1 MGIVT
6 DLIDEQQSI
15 ANGLIHWHKYRRDIA
30 AYVLPHTEVN
40 EYLLSSSPE
49 KAITAM
55 TAGPIAGDKSKD
67 IYDMTSIWAVERLT
81 AGMLS
86 LKTPETSYWQELM
99 VEDEFEDRELSHEEA
114 EALER
119 ARNYLF
125 KVRSNPHSGFWPAHK
140 AAMRSMVGFGDGWL
154 FITEELGGM
163 TPWRY
168 EFIPLPELY
177 PACDKAGNPST
188 MHRPFWLSA
197 SQVAQ
202 RWPAEKLSA
211 KVVEMANDPKKK
223 HDKVRVMHSVRPRDD
238 DKRSG
243 IGTGNAKYESHYI
256 LVDEKH
262 HIGEGGYYE
271 FPFTR
276 YAWNQVGTSA
286 QCEGPVAMALGEIKS
301 LQEMSKQEIMAGAS
315 MLRPPMATHGR
326 NFARM
331 NFNPGQN
338 NPGLISATGK
348 QLFAPLNTGARPD
361 FARAIIEA
369 KQNTIK
375 EVLYINLWQTLIQER
390 ETTATE
396 ALIRAQEKGELLG
409 PVGIS
414 LNLGLAR
421 STDREISIMERK
433 GAFREGSPLA
443 FPESLSD
450 VNVAPRFVSPL
461 DRLRQMSELVGMQRL
476 AAFAGELATVTS
488 RPEIAQR
495 LDDEHMLERA
505 QEILGAPV
513 KSLKDKDEFNEQQ
526 GQNAQMGQLAAMIE
540 QAKAGGDAMG
550 AIGGGAAAMA
560 EGAAA
565 SEAVQKQGQMPK
577 ALQGA

>member
-15 ANGLIHWHKYRRDIA
+15 ANGLIHWHRYRRDIA
-30 AYVLPHTEVN
+30 AYVLPQTEVN
-40 EYLLSSSPE
+40 EYLLSNSPE
-49 KAITAM
+49 KAVEAVTSTPTA
-55 TAGPIAGDKSKD
+55 ADKSKD

-99 VEDEFEDRELSHEEA
+99 IEDEFEDRDLEHEEA

-125 KVRSNPHSGFWPAHK
+125 KIRSNPRSGFWPAHK
-140 AAMRSMVGFGDGWL
+140 AAMKSMVGFGDGWL
-154 FITEELGGM
+154 FITEEIGGP

-168 EFIPLPELY
+168 EFIPLPELF
-177 PACDKAGNPST
+177 PACDNAGNPSV

-197 SQVAQ
+197 YQVAT
-202 RWPAEKLSA
+202 RFAPDKLSS
-211 KVVEMANDPKKK
+211 KVLEMANDPKQRHK
-223 HDKVRVMHSVRPRDD
+223 KVRVMHSVRPRDD

-243 IGTGNAKYESHYI
+243 LGTLNAGYASHYC
-256 LVDEKH
+256 LPDEKH
-262 HIGEGGYYE
+262 HIGEGGYFE

-338 NPGLISATGK
+338 NPGLISAQGK

-421 STDREISIMERK
+421 STDREISIMDRK
-433 GAFREGSPLA
+433 GAFKPGSPLA
-443 FPESLSD
+443 LPESLAD

-476 AAFAGELATVTS
+476 AAFAGELATVTQ

-513 KSLKDKDEFNEQQ
+513 KSLKDKDAFNEQQ
-526 GQNAQMGQLAAMIE
+526 AANGQQNQLAAMLE
-540 QAKAGGDAMG
+540 QAKMGGDAMG
-550 AIGGGAAAMA
+550 AIGGGTAALAQ
-560 EGAAA
+560 GAAA
-565 SEAVQKQGQMPK
+565 AEAVQKQGQMPN
-577 ALQGA
+577 ALARG